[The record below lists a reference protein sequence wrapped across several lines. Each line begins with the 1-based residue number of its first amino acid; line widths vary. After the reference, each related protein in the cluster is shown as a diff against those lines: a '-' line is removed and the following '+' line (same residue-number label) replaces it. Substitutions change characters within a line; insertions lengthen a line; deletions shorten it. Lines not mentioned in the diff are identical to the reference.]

1 MPDQDDD
8 LPFGLYERLITAS
21 LRARLLQ
28 FDPATACSVRE
39 SVDPA
44 EAHDTLARHVE
55 GLLATTLK
63 NLPQEGRVAKQAE
76 LANEIIKL
84 VVDRSAEVVENPPEL
99 LRSIQP
105 IAGTPACDRDFVAP
119 LVPLSASDLL
129 VNARG
134 EPSLAHAL
142 AHEIP
147 SADSIDLLC
156 AFVRW
161 HGLRVLEEQLRAHR
175 RSGKPLRVITTVY
188 TGSTERKALDWLVSL
203 GAQVKVSYDTQ
214 STRLHAKA
222 WMFRRATG
230 FSTAYIGSSNLSK
243 SALIDGV
250 EWNVRLSEVTS
261 PDILGKFDATFD
273 TYWQSPEYQDY
284 DPARDAAR
292 FDAAVSP
299 LANTADGAPLMF
311 LDVTPWPHQSEMLE
325 KLAVERERHGRH
337 RNLVVAATGTGKT
350 IVSALDFKR
359 LKQQMGDPSLLF
371 VAHRQEILRQ
381 SLSAFRQV
389 LRDGAFGELYVD
401 GHRPDEWRH
410 VFASVQGLAQQ
421 DLAAIDPQA
430 FDIVIVDE
438 FHHATAPTY
447 RRLLEHLKP
456 KELVG
461 LTATPERTDEEDILH
476 YFDNHIAV
484 ELRLWDALERGLLC
498 PFQYFGLSDNTD
510 LSQVTWARKGYDV
523 AALEH
528 LYTGDDARVRLV
540 LQQIQNKLRDPHSMR
555 ALGFCVSIEHARFMA
570 QRFTEAGL
578 RSESVTADT
587 GSDARKQSLAAL
599 EQGSLRAL
607 FTVDLFNE
615 GVDIPSIDTLMFL
628 RPTESA
634 LVFMQQLGR
643 GLRRFEGKDCM
654 TVLDFIGRSH
664 RKFRF
669 DLRYRA
675 VTGAS
680 RTEVTKQ
687 IEQGFPFLPA
697 GCTMQLDRV
706 AKEIVLQNLREAIPS
721 QRPAMVRE
729 LRALIDQE
737 AADKKRPITLQL
749 FLDETGLELLDVFK
763 NGSWSALQ
771 RAAGLPMPTSGPRED
786 RLSKALH
793 RLLHIDDPIRL
804 SDYRAWLRGDNADPR
819 LITALLHTL
828 WTNDKPS
835 GLSDAVAQMQAH
847 PARRRTPRPAGH
859 TGRTS
864 RSLNFRQRAC
874 STLDPRAPL
883 TRRHPVGIRRDH
895 ARTVLSTTGRR
906 LLPRAIKERPLL
918 RHTRKVRAR
927 LFPDDSLQGL
937 CNIANALSL
946 GVAGCDV
953 AVITNGT
960 PLYPSSR
967 TRHERSP
974 LRSAT
979 TRAGWLDDAVYV
991 SWTSRLRVASRRTTD
1006 PIRLEAAPPNARRLL
1021 PTGKS
1026 CGWITDDPT
1035 LPGPHTRSPY
1045 GGHANQVECADG
1057 FDPERCGCPCRTY
1070 RLAAGQGHRDS
1081 FALRNHPLPRAG
1093 RFPTGSATK
1102 AS

>member
-1 MPDQDDD
+1 MSD
-8 LPFGLYERLITAS
+8 LPLGLYERIITAR
-21 LRARLLQ
+21 LKARLLELDASQ
-28 FDPATACSVRE
+28 TTITKEP
-39 SVDPA
+39 VDAA
-44 EAHDTLARHVE
+44 EAYAVLSRHVQNAVSSALRSLPTEMRLAR
-55 GLLATTLK
+55 
-63 NLPQEGRVAKQAE
+63 QAE
-76 LANEIIKL
+76 LVNQLLLALQNNDDA
-84 VVDRSAEVVENPPEL
+84 VGVPPEML
-99 LRSIQP
+99 QSIQERSS
-105 IAGTPACDRDFVAP
+105 ILGDDTPVISP
-119 LVPLSASDLL
+119 LVPLSDSDLL

-134 EPSLAHAL
+134 EPALAHAL

-161 HGLRVLEEQLRAHR
+161 HGLRVLEEQLRGHR
-175 RSGKPLRVITTVY
+175 RSGKPLRVITSVY

-222 WMFRRATG
+222 WMFHRATG

-299 LANTADGAPLMF
+299 LANATNGAPLMF

-325 KLAVERERHGRH
+325 KLAVERERHHRH

-359 LKQQMGDPSLLF
+359 LKQEMGDASLLF

-421 DLAAIDPQA
+421 DLDAIDPQA
-430 FDIVIVDE
+430 FDVVIVDE

-447 RRLLEHLKP
+447 RRLLDHLRP
-456 KELVG
+456 KELIG
-461 LTATPERTDEEDILH
+461 LTATPERTDADDILH

-523 AALEH
+523 AALER

-540 LQQIQNKLRDPHSMR
+540 LQQIQNKLRDLHTMR

-570 QRFTEAGL
+570 RRFTEAGL
-578 RSESVTADT
+578 PSESVTADT
-587 GSDARKQSLAAL
+587 DSDVRKRAISLL
-599 EQGSLRAL
+599 ENGSLRSL

-615 GVDIPSIDTLMFL
+615 GVDIPSVDTLLLL

-643 GLRRFEGKDCM
+643 GLRRFENKDCV
-654 TVLDFIGRSH
+654 TVLDFIGQSH

-675 VTGAS
+675 ITGTS

-687 IEQGFPFLPA
+687 IDQGFPFLPA

-706 AKEIVLQNLREAIPS
+706 AKEIVLRNLREAIPS

-737 AADKKRPITLQL
+737 AADKRRPITLPL
-749 FLDETGLELLDVFK
+749 FLEETGLEFLDVFK

-771 RAAGLPMPTSGPRED
+771 RAAGLPMPELGPRED
-786 RLSKALH
+786 RLSKGLH
-793 RLLHIDDPIRL
+793 RLLHVDDPIRL
-804 SDYRAWLRGDNADPR
+804 SAYRTWLRGQNADPR

-835 GLSDAVAQMQAH
+835 DLSDAAKQIQAH
-847 PARRRTPRPAGH
+847 SAIVDELLVLLDTLEDRADHLTFASDLAPLSIHARHSLVEILSAFSVITPDKFFQPQAGVYYHEPSKSDLFFVTLEKSERDYSPTTLYKDYAISPTLFHWESQGATSESSPTGQRYIKHRERGTNVLLFVRQRRVQDGLTVPYTFLGPVDYVSHQHERPIQFVWKLRQPMPADF
-859 TGRTS
+859 
-864 RSLNFRQRAC
+864 FRQA
-874 STLDPRAPL
+874 
-883 TRRHPVGIRRDH
+883 
-895 ARTVLSTTGRR
+895 
-906 LLPRAIKERPLL
+906 
-918 RHTRKVRAR
+918 KV
-927 LFPDDSLQGL
+927 
-937 CNIANALSL
+937 
-946 GVAGCDV
+946 
-953 AVITNGT
+953 
-960 PLYPSSR
+960 
-967 TRHERSP
+967 
-974 LRSAT
+974 
-979 TRAGWLDDAVYV
+979 
-991 SWTSRLRVASRRTTD
+991 
-1006 PIRLEAAPPNARRLL
+1006 
-1021 PTGKS
+1021 
-1026 CGWITDDPT
+1026 
-1035 LPGPHTRSPY
+1035 
-1045 GGHANQVECADG
+1045 
-1057 FDPERCGCPCRTY
+1057 
-1070 RLAAGQGHRDS
+1070 AAG
-1081 FALRNHPLPRAG
+1081 
-1093 RFPTGSATK
+1093 
-1102 AS
+1102 